1 MVGLWLGYGWFMVG
15 LCLAY
20 VGLWL
25 VYVWFMFGL
34 CLVHVWF
41 MFGLCLVHVW
51 FMFGSCLVYVW
62 FMFGLCL
69 VLSRVETISYMESV
83 LLGDPFLFLSHWP
96 RVSCLARLP
105 SLALCNQVPYQRY
118 KY

>member
-1 MVGLWLGYGWFMVG
+1 MVGLKLVYVWFSVGYGWFMFV
-15 LCLAY
+15 LR
-20 VGLWL
+20 L
-25 VYVWFMFGL
+25 VNVCIW
-34 CLVHVWF
+34 
-41 MFGLCLVHVW
+41 
-51 FMFGSCLVYVW
+51 LVYVW

-105 SLALCNQVPYQRY
+105 SLALCNQVINQSDVYCTIYVQY
-118 KY
+118 VQY

>member
-1 MVGLWLGYGWFMVG
+1 
-15 LCLAY
+15 
-20 VGLWL
+20 
-25 VYVWFMFGL
+25 MFGL
-34 CLVHVWF
+34 CLVY
-41 MFGLCLVHVW
+41 VW

-105 SLALCNQVPYQRY
+105 SLALCNQVRIKDTNIEQFLYTVHCTGTKNIKEEIY
-118 KY
+118 D